1 MVGRERVNLA
11 FNKIGEDLMAEEHYR
26 SMMEN
31 LYWWGIPTLFR
42 SPIASLEGNSIMC
55 DSISAE
61 GQEEVDIALIGVPH
75 SAGNG
80 TTERDQHLGPRAL
93 RNVSALQ
100 RRVHAPFNLDP
111 WSAAK
116 VVDLGDVP
124 FPRANDN
131 EHCIQQITDFYTRVD
146 AAGARPISI
155 GGDHSI
161 TGGIVQALG
170 GGKLAGG
177 EPVCFLHLDAHTD
190 VFTKVDH
197 FLGAKKS
204 AAHWGA
210 YLADQG
216 QVDPTNSMQIGLRGH
231 ARTLDWLQPSYDYG
245 YNVVTMAEYR
255 ERGAADVISQ
265 VKEVLNGRPVY
276 ITFDLDCLDPTIAP
290 AVSNLEPGEKGFDID
305 EAVGLL
311 RAVRGFNIVGGDIV
325 CMMPTK
331 DSPNNITAH
340 TAGAIMFEMICLIA
354 EQAR

>member
-1 MVGRERVNLA
+1 MDDPYERSVM
-11 FNKIGEDLMAEEHYR
+11 D
-26 SMMEN
+26 N

-42 SPIASLEGNSIMC
+42 CPNEGP
-55 DSISAE
+55 D
-61 GQEEVDIALIGVPH
+61 GQDIALVGVPH
-75 SAGNG
+75 STGNG

-93 RNVSALQ
+93 RNVSAVG
-100 RRVHAPFNLDP
+100 RRMHGGFGLDP
-111 WSAAK
+111 WSAARIA
-116 VVDLGDVP
+116 DIGDVP

-131 EHCIQQITDFYTRVD
+131 EACIEQITRFYQDID
-146 AAGARPISI
+146 AVGARPISI

-170 GGKLAGG
+170 GGALAGG

-210 YLADQG
+210 YLVDQG
-216 QVDPTNSMQIGLRGH
+216 KVDATHSMQIGLRGH

-245 YNVVTMAEYR
+245 YKVVTMKDFRRRGLEDVVQQSR
-255 ERGAADVISQ
+255 EVI
-265 VKEVLNGRPVY
+265 GDRPVY

-290 AVSNLEPGEKGFDID
+290 GVSNIEPGEKGFDID

-311 RAVRGFNIVGGDIV
+311 HAVRGLNIIGGDIV

-331 DSPNNITAH
+331 DNPNQITAL
-340 TAGAIMFEMICLIA
+340 TAMAIMFEMISMVA
-354 EQAR
+354 ENVKERAGA

>member
-1 MVGRERVNLA
+1 MSDPHQN
-11 FNKIGEDLMAEEHYR
+11 

-42 SPIASLEGNSIMC
+42 CPNEQAVGH
-55 DSISAE
+55 
-61 GQEEVDIALIGVPH
+61 DIALVGVPH
-75 SAGNG
+75 STGNG

-93 RNVSALQ
+93 RNVSSIQ
-100 RRVHAPFNLDP
+100 RRAHSGFQLDP
-111 WSAAK
+111 WNAASI
-116 VVDLGDVP
+116 VDVGDVP
-124 FPRANDN
+124 FPKANDN
-131 EHCIQQITDFYTRVD
+131 EHCIEQITQFYSEID
-146 AAGARPISI
+146 AAGARPISV

-161 TGGIVQALG
+161 TGGIIQALG
-170 GGKLAGG
+170 CGNITRN

-197 FLGAKKS
+197 FLGAQKS

-216 QVDPTNSMQIGLRGH
+216 KVDPTHSMQIGLRGH

-245 YNVVTMAEYR
+245 YNIVTMQEFR
-255 ERGAADVISQ
+255 KRGLADVVAQ
-265 VKEVLNGRPVY
+265 VSETLAGRPVY

-290 AVSNLEPGEKGFDID
+290 GVSNIEAGEKGFDID

-311 RAVRGFNIVGGDIV
+311 HAVRGMNIVGGDIV

-331 DSPNNITAH
+331 DSRNQITAL
-340 TAGAIMFEMICLIA
+340 TAGAVMFEMISMVAENLSKTNNEIA
-354 EQAR
+354 